1 MRVFTGLFALAVSAS
16 AAPAQVPASS
26 RAAPIGPRQSPT
38 PAPRDQE
45 AGTQQAD
52 SVRLSRRQAIAEA
65 LIHNAQIAIAREQTA
80 EARARRVSAIA
91 IPDPTLEAAYDQETG
106 PFAFRGAGARPV
118 TFGLTIP
125 FLDKFRL
132 NNRIGLADIGATQA
146 NYRLQQQTIALQAS
160 ATYDSLLVA
169 LKHQGNL
176 REARDLAADFLKRT
190 QVRYEG
196 GTAAKLDVIQA
207 QVALAQA
214 NTDLIANERDVATA
228 QASLNRTLG
237 RTVTAPI
244 APVDSLDVPPALPD
258 SSTIDQIAL
267 ADRPEI
273 TSIRQQQ
280 VGAHATTNLAREFWL
295 PDLTFGISRDY
306 AQPGSAQFT
315 TGIALPLPA
324 FYWQHARG
332 DIAQA
337 QHFEREL
344 EATYRDTRAQVV
356 QDVRSAYANA
366 STAMRQA
373 VFIRDE
379 LVPAAREAYRVAS
392 TSYSLGGS
400 SALEVLTARSAL
412 LQAESQ
418 LADALAAANT
428 ARADLD
434 RALGL
439 PVPTSGARNP

>member
-1 MRVFTGLFALAVSAS
+1 MRPSVGVCALAIYGGATSAQL
-16 AAPAQVPASS
+16 PGTGVPAAA
-26 RAAPIGPRQSPT
+26 RAAHT
-38 PAPRDQE
+38 E
-45 AGTQQAD
+45 AKTTSVLSQRGD
-52 SVRLSRRQAIAEA
+52 SLRLSRREAIAEA
-65 LIHNAQIAIAREQTA
+65 LVRNAQLTIAREQTA
-80 EARARRVSAIA
+80 QARARRQTAIA
-91 IPDPTLEAAYDQETG
+91 IPDPVFEAGFDAERA
-106 PFAFRGAGARPV
+106 PFSFGGAGSRPV
-118 TFGLTIP
+118 SIGLTVP
-125 FLDKFRL
+125 FPDKFRL
-132 NNRIGLADIGATQA
+132 NNRIGLADIGASES

-176 REARDLAADFLKRT
+176 RQARDLAADFLKRT
-190 QVRYEG
+190 QARYEAG
-196 GTAAKLDVIQA
+196 SAAKLDVIQA

-214 NTDLIANERDVATA
+214 DNDLIANERDVATA

-237 RTVTAPI
+237 RLVTAPV
-244 APVDSLDVPPALPD
+244 APVDSLDLPAALPD
-258 SSTIDQIAL
+258 SSTIEQIAL
-267 ADRPEI
+267 ANRPEI
-273 TSIRQQQ
+273 ASLRQQQ
-280 VGAHATTNLAREFWL
+280 SGARATTSLAKEFWL
-295 PDLTFGISRDY
+295 PDLTFAITRDY

-332 DIAQA
+332 EIAES

-344 EATYRDTRAQVV
+344 EATYRDTRAQVI

-366 STAMRQA
+366 STAVRQA
-373 VFIRDE
+373 VFLRDE

-439 PVPTSGARNP
+439 SPTTGARPR